1 MAIGIDGL
9 ISGLD
14 TTSLIN
20 QLVEA
25 ESGER
30 TQLETRSSSVSK
42 LVTSLQSLNTKLAS
56 LTDAAT
62 ASATASSWQAYTATS
77 SSSAVTVAARAGAT
91 SSSLSLTTTAL
102 ARGQV
107 SLVDTSAL
115 AGQTSLT
122 FFAADGTATTVDID
136 GDTPASAAQAIN
148 AAGIGI
154 SAALVRVGGSGD
166 DAEFVLQLTGATGA
180 AGAFSARAG
189 DTEIASASSAIT
201 TAQDAEVVLWA
212 GTGAER
218 RVTSATNTFEDL
230 LAGTDITVSAVSAD
244 PVTITVGADTDA
256 QAALVTDLVAK
267 VADVLSAIS
276 AGTATTTST
285 DDDGNT
291 VVSGGVYA
299 GDSAVRAL
307 SQDLV
312 EAFTRPVDGVSPAT
326 ALGISV
332 DRDGAITIDE
342 SVLAASLAA
351 DPEGTQA
358 FATAL
363 SARVAQVGTTYSDPI
378 SGLITS
384 KISGQQTLSADL
396 EARISEWDTRIA
408 DRKASLLTKFNA
420 METTLATLK
429 TTSSWLDTQLAGLMT
444 NYSGSKS

>member
-1 MAIGIDGL
+1 
-9 ISGLD
+9 
-14 TTSLIN
+14 
-20 QLVEA
+20 
-25 ESGER
+25 
-30 TQLETRSSSVSK
+30 
-42 LVTSLQSLNTKLAS
+42 VT
-56 LTDAAT
+56 
-62 ASATASSWQAYTATS
+62 
-77 SSSAVTVAARAGAT
+77 
-91 SSSLSLTTTAL
+91 
-102 ARGQV
+102 
-107 SLVDTSAL
+107 
-115 AGQTSLT
+115 
-122 FFAADGTATTVDID
+122 
-136 GDTPASAAQAIN
+136 
-148 AAGIGI
+148 
-154 SAALVRVGGSGD
+154 
-166 DAEFVLQLTGATGA
+166 
-180 AGAFSARAG
+180 
-189 DTEIASASSAIT
+189 
-201 TAQDAEVVLWA
+201 
-212 GTGAER
+212 
-218 RVTSATNTFEDL
+218 
-230 LAGTDITVSAVSAD
+230 
-244 PVTITVGADTDA
+244 
-256 QAALVTDLVAK
+256 
-267 VADVLSAIS
+267 DVLSAVS

-307 SQDLV
+307 SQDLI
-312 EAFTRPVDGVSPAT
+312 EAFTRPVDGRSPAS

-378 SGLITS
+378 SGLITA